1 MREAEIQDLG
11 PNIGGRN
18 ISNARY
24 ADDTALI
31 AQSPMEMQ
39 QLLDKVNAAGAQ
51 RLLKLNVK
59 KTKLM
64 TIGDVPDDITIRVN
78 NDPVEKVKQFKYLG
92 SLKGALYR
100 IQILCQRYTFW
111 SYPAGLTI
119 AAPPG

>member
-1 MREAEIQDLG
+1 MHLSPHLFSLYTEYVIREADIQYLG
-11 PNIGGRN
+11 YSIGGRN

-31 AQSPMEMQ
+31 AQSPMDMQ
-39 QLLDKVNAAGAQ
+39 QLLDKVNDAGVQ

-78 NDPVEKVKQFKYLG
+78 KDPVEKIEQFKYLG
-92 SLKGALYR
+92 SLTSTYGD
-100 IQILCQRYTFW
+100 
-111 SYPAGLTI
+111 
-119 AAPPG
+119 

>member
-18 ISNARY
+18 ISSARY

-92 SLKGALYR
+92 SLKAHCIKFKYYADG
-100 IQILCQRYTFW
+100 IH
-111 SYPAGLTI
+111 SGLT
-119 AAPPG
+119 PPG

>member
-1 MREAEIQDLG
+1 MREAEIQDLVYS
-11 PNIGGRN
+11 IGCRN

-31 AQSPMEMQ
+31 AHSPMEMQ
-39 QLLDKVNAAGAQ
+39 QLLCKVNDAGAQ

-92 SLKGALYR
+92 FL
-100 IQILCQRYTFW
+100 
-111 SYPAGLTI
+111 
-119 AAPPG
+119 